1 MWLIFSLFAML
12 LLVARRSTEKSLAD
26 KIPSSAMAWLQQLT
40 ALPFMF
46 AMLPFAIWYNPF
58 ALSSQVQ
65 ILLVIYALLTAAHL
79 IMYFKA
85 IQVGDI
91 SIIAPLL
98 NLTAVTS
105 IFWSTIFLSQKPSAA
120 GIIGAILIV
129 SGAYLAAAGRKKKS
143 KTAINNKFAVVLTLI
158 DVILLGFYTPI
169 EVTVIRETNVIYFN
183 FISSLLVVPVVL
195 LIMLFRQQRTKTKYF
210 SKKLKITIFEH
221 KLALTFIGLTM
232 ALNLFFTYWA
242 KSIAPNAG
250 YVTAIKGAQ
259 VVPLVLA
266 GVFLFKE
273 QVTKFQ
279 WIGVSVICFGLL
291 VFLFS

>member
-1 MWLIFSLFAML
+1 MWLLFSLFAML
-12 LLVARRSTEKSLAD
+12 LLVARRGTEKSLSD

-40 ALPFMF
+40 ALPFMI
-46 AMLPFAIWYNPF
+46 AMLPFAVWYNPI

-65 ILLVIYALLTAAHL
+65 ILLLVYALLTAAHL

-91 SIIAPLL
+91 SVVAPLI

-105 IFWSTIFLSQKPSAA
+105 ILWSTIFLGQKPSIV
-120 GIIGAILIV
+120 GLFGALLLV
-129 SGAYLAAAGRKKKS
+129 SGAYLAAVGRKKKS
-143 KTAINNKFAVVLTLI
+143 KTAINNRLAVILILI
-158 DVILLGFYTPI
+158 DVLLLGFYTPI
-169 EVTVIRETNVIYFN
+169 EVTVIHETNVIYFN
-183 FISSLLVVPVVL
+183 FISSLLAVPVVI
-195 LIMLFRQQRTKTKYF
+195 LIMLLRQRHTKTKYF
-210 SKKLKITIFEH
+210 SKKLQITISEH
-221 KLALTFIGLTM
+221 KLALAFIGFTM

-259 VVPLVLA
+259 VVPLVLV

-273 QVTKFQ
+273 QVSKVQ
-279 WIGVSVICFGLL
+279 WFGVSVICLGLL